1 MLSSATK
8 AAANVTKG
16 LAENDL
22 RNSARDAAD
31 RARDAIDDVKDRGE
45 DVLNNVSG
53 YANEAGQKVRGLF
66 DRTADTTSQYTRK
79 IESEIKTN
87 PIRSSAIALGAGF
100 ILGALLTRR

>member
-8 AAANVTKG
+8 ASANVTKT

-22 RNSARDAAD
+22 RNAAGNAEDAGRD
-31 RARDAIDDVKDRGE
+31 I
-45 DVLNNVSG
+45 LHNVSD
-53 YANEAGQKVRGLF
+53 YANEAGQKVRGFF
-66 DRTADTTSQYTRK
+66 DKTLDTTSKVTHNV
-79 IESEIKTN
+79 EAEIKSN

>member
-16 LAENDL
+16 LAENDI
-22 RNSARDAAD
+22 RNSARDTV
-31 RARDAIDDVKDRGE
+31 RDVQDRGH
-45 DVLNNVSG
+45 DVLSDVSG

-66 DRTADTTSQYTRK
+66 DRTVDGGKNASHK
-79 IESEIKTN
+79 IENEIKSN

-100 ILGALLTRR
+100 IIGALLTRR

>member
-16 LAENDL
+16 LAENDI
-22 RNSARDAAD
+22 RNAGRDAEAEG
-31 RARDAIDDVKDRGE
+31 RDI
-45 DVLNNVSG
+45 LHNVSD
-53 YANEAGQKVRGLF
+53 YANEAGQKVRGFF
-66 DRTADTTSQYTRK
+66 DKTLDTTSTVTHK
-79 IESEIKTN
+79 VEAEIKSN